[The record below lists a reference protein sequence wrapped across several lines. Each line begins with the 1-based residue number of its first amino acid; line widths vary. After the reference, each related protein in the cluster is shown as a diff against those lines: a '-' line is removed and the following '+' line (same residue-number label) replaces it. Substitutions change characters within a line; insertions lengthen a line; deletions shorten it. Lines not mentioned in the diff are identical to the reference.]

1 MTKTKEIEVP
11 SLIRQIVGRCHVADS
26 NRMVIKYVISRLKQ
40 GYKTYRA
47 YPREQRRLLL
57 RQIIAQHAHNLDE
70 YRFVMGGHG
79 YTGRYKAKKRKAH
92 E

>member
-1 MTKTKEIEVP
+1 MTKTKKVEVP
-11 SLIRQIVGRCHVADS
+11 GLVRQIVGRCHVADS

-40 GYKTYRA
+40 GYKTYRSF
-47 YPREQRRLLL
+47 PRSQRRLLL
-57 RQIIAQHAHNLDE
+57 RQIIMQHAKNFDE

-79 YTGRYKAKKRKAH
+79 YRGRQPKRRKTH